1 MIWTPEV
8 YDKDTAEQLMYTA
21 WLDGVLIISD
31 FGGEPQTLPDEYQ
44 GRDVEIRTIG
54 YKNVVAQ
61 IGVTAEIPM
70 ELDTDSLAGVEIFG
84 YKVKPMYWLI
94 GIFVILF
101 LFWKDRK

>member
-31 FGGEPQTLPDEYQ
+31 FGGEPQTLPDDYQ
-44 GRDVEIRTIG
+44 SRGVEIRVIG
-54 YKNVVAQ
+54 YKNSVAQ
-61 IGVTAEIPM
+61 IGVTEEIAM
-70 ELDTDSLAGVEIFG
+70 ELDTDVLSGVEIFG

-94 GIFVILF
+94 AVFVVLF
-101 LFWKDRK
+101 LFWKNRK